1 MTVRKESE
9 TNGAQDVLEIKAAS
23 FSLPVIRLLRLDM
36 ESFADEI
43 RAKVEQAPDFFC
55 HAPVVIDLGA
65 LDDPTA
71 EVNFPRLVGLL
82 RGYGML
88 PIGLRGGTTEQQD
101 AARAMELALMSDG
114 GRRRLRETGRA
125 GDSDADARQQVETLQ
140 TGDKPSRGE
149 GGDNQTRAEGGNGLG
164 IEVGSTLIDRP
175 VRSGQKVYAAGGDL
189 TVTAAVNSGAEL
201 MADGNIH
208 IYGPLRGRVFAGIR
222 GNTRARIF
230 CQDLQAELV
239 AVAGHYR
246 VSENIPPNLKNA
258 RVQIYLDQD
267 SLRIEPF

>member
-1 MTVRKESE
+1 MTVQNESE
-9 TNGAQDVLEIKAAS
+9 NNATQSVLDIKAAS

-43 RAKVEQAPDFFC
+43 RAKVEQAPDFFL
-55 HAPVVIDLGA
+55 HAPVVIDLGG
-65 LDDPTA
+65 LDDPAA

-88 PIGLRGGTTEQQD
+88 PIGLRGGSAEQQD
-101 AARAMELALMSDG
+101 AARAMELVLMSDG
-114 GRRRLRETGRA
+114 GRRRVHETARN
-125 GDSDADARQQVETLQ
+125 GDSEVADAVKQAESLQ
-140 TGDKPSRGE
+140 TGDKAPRGE
-149 GGDNQTRAEGGNGLG
+149 VPQNGNGIG

-222 GNTRARIF
+222 GNTKARIF

-246 VSENIPPNLKNA
+246 VSENIPLNLKNA
-258 RVQIYLDQD
+258 RVQIYLDEET
-267 SLRIEPF
+267 LRIEPF